1 MNAIPTSLS
10 PWAKT
15 DKKGHHPLICHA
27 LDTAAVAERL
37 IEPLIG
43 PRCRNELRAAFE
55 PLGDPDAWIALLCG
69 LHDLG
74 KFSPTFQGLNIEL
87 ALKRFDESDESI
99 AADLIA
105 VRKRSGLDVRVD
117 TPHGLV
123 TAMHMKDL
131 LLRWDAS
138 TDTAEMIAVALG
150 GHHGHFPN
158 GAALRQARREVN
170 NHGGQTW
177 EGWRDA
183 FVREVAAAHG
193 LPDPAGLP
201 WWDVHVSTAAAVG
214 LAALTTVSDWVASD
228 ADNFTY
234 ADISDP
240 VAYAKQANER
250 ATIAVET
257 LELRPWSL
265 PASFAALFPK
275 KSPRPVQTVVERLTA
290 DRHEPSLIIV
300 EAPTGE
306 GKSKA
311 ALQAAAALINN
322 LDLTGAY
329 VAMPTKA
336 TSNQM
341 HEELEEL
348 LENLGDDRTKAR
360 LIYSNA
366 GEYLAELNITPT
378 DVGRDDPDGSD
389 VQAKEWFTRKKSLL
403 VPLGVGTV
411 DQALKAAI
419 RSGHFFVRLTAL
431 SGKVVVI
438 DEVHAY
444 DVYMSTLLDRLLA
457 WLGRLGTSVVMLSAT
472 LPSERRDELVA
483 AWQSGLLRCLPRE
496 TPRAEPFTGYP
507 RVTMAGAGKPMVEAA
522 GLSELNTGRKLRLTR
537 VADDDVVDWA
547 LNHVADGGCVAVM
560 HNLVRRAV
568 ATHAALEE
576 RIAKLSPEE
585 RPRLLAINGQLPA
598 GVRHAIETELKA
610 AVGRNGKRPPK
621 MIVVSTSVLE
631 QGLDLDFDAML
642 TDLAP
647 VDNLIQRAGRV
658 HRFSTAPSRGEAVLA
673 ITGVD
678 DTDKGPRFPQY
689 LHTIHAPM
697 TLMRTWALLRERTT
711 LDMSVEVS
719 TLVDAVYGPAE
730 AIACPIG
737 WEDSWQA
744 AAEKL
749 ANQRRNNEHDARLMY
764 LPHPTTVTHL
774 GELTMHGKST
784 KNTRQSRKR

>member
-1 MNAIPTSLS
+1 MSAIPTSLA
-10 PWAKT
+10 PWAKAA
-15 DKKGHHPLICHA
+15 KGGHHPLICHA

-43 PRCRNELRAAFE
+43 PRCRSELRAAFE
-55 PLGDPDAWIALLCG
+55 PIGEPDAWIALLCS

-74 KFSPTFQGLNIEL
+74 KFSPTFQGLNVEL
-87 ALKRFDESDESI
+87 ALARFDEST
-99 AADLIA
+99 AADLKA
-105 VRKRSGLDVRVD
+105 VRKQSGLGGRVD

-138 TDTAEMIAVALG
+138 MDTAETIAVALG
-150 GHHGHFPN
+150 GHHGYFPD
-158 GAALRQARREVN
+158 GAALRQARREIN

-183 FVREVAAAHG
+183 FVREVAAARG
-193 LPDPAGLP
+193 LPDPEGLP
-201 WWDVHVSTAAAVG
+201 WWNVHMSAAAAVG
-214 LAALTTVSDWVASD
+214 LAALTTVSDWIASD
-228 ADNFTY
+228 TRGFAY
-234 ADISDP
+234 ADPSDP
-240 VAYAKQANER
+240 VTYAEEADRQA
-250 ATIAVET
+250 AAAVEA
-257 LELRPWSL
+257 LELRPWSP

-275 KSPRPVQTVVERLTA
+275 KSPRPVQAVVERLTA
-290 DRHEPSLIIV
+290 DRHEPSLVIV

-311 ALQAAAALINN
+311 ALQATAALIGD

-329 VAMPTKA
+329 VAMPTQA

-341 HEELEEL
+341 HRELEEL

-360 LIYSNA
+360 LIHSNA
-366 GEYLAELNITPT
+366 GEYLAELNLAPT
-378 DVGRDDPDGSD
+378 DVGRDDPDDSD
-389 VQAKEWFTRKKSLL
+389 VQAQEWFTRKKSLL
-403 VPLGVGTV
+403 IPLGVGTV

-431 SGKVVVI
+431 AGKVVVI

-472 LPSERRDELVA
+472 LPSERRSELVS
-483 AWQSGLLRCLPRE
+483 AWQSGLLRCLPKE
-496 TPRAEPFTGYP
+496 TPRLEPFTGYP
-507 RVTMAGAGKPMVEAA
+507 RVTLAGTGKPVVEAA
-522 GLSELNTGRKLRLTR
+522 GLSELNAGRKLRLTH
-537 VADDDVVDWA
+537 VGDDDVVGWA
-547 LNHVADGGCVAVM
+547 LDQVADGGCVAVM

-568 ATHAALEE
+568 ATHTALEE
-576 RIAKLSPEE
+576 RIAKLPPEE
-585 RPRLLAINGQLPA
+585 RPRLIAINGQLPVGA
-598 GVRHAIETELKA
+598 RHAIETELKA
-610 AVGRNGKRPPK
+610 AVGKDGKRPPR

-658 HRFSTAPSRGEAVLA
+658 HRFSTDPSRGEAVLA

-678 DTDKGPRFPQY
+678 DTDEGPRFPRY
-689 LHTIHAPM
+689 LNTVYAPM

-711 LDMSVEVS
+711 LDLSAEVS

-730 AIACPIG
+730 AIVCPTG
-737 WEDSWQA
+737 WEGSWQV

-749 ANQRRNNEHDARLMY
+749 AAQRRKSEHDARLMY
-764 LPHPTTVTHL
+764 LPHPITVTHL
-774 GELTMHGKST
+774 GELTTRGKST
-784 KNTRQSRKR
+784 RQTRKR